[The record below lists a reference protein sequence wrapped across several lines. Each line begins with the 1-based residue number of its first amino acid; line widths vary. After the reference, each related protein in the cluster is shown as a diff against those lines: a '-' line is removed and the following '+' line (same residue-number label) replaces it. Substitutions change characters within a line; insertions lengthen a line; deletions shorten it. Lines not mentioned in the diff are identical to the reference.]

1 VSICIG
7 AIEAIDYATAG
18 VIDQPESV
26 EKDSD
31 LCGSGA
37 IPIGDHRYVARLPER
52 KCSIALAR
60 WHAGEMPAQIE
71 YESALPEQS
80 QRNVAGAEPIAYN
93 GYVSRLPKRQDGFVP
108 RVNNAVAID
117 IEDPSPIAEDADSF
131 LAGSIPIS
139 HYRQVGS
146 VTEHGRLGRISDM
159 PEIGSNNLFALKSIG
174 SPSSPKSHRIIALT
188 NI

>member
-1 VSICIG
+1 
-7 AIEAIDYATAG
+7 
-18 VIDQPESV
+18 
-26 EKDSD
+26 
-31 LCGSGA
+31 
-37 IPIGDHRYVARLPER
+37 
-52 KCSIALAR
+52 
-60 WHAGEMPAQIE
+60 MPAQIE

-174 SPSSPKSHRIIALT
+174 SPSSPKSHRIISLT
-188 NI
+188 NISFFDSCAYIGVWLHSARLNETAQSWTGGLFALSP